1 MTGHTYFTRGTQFTA
16 TKIEDQNGVENGDTL
31 NKTSTTNVCNGNAAR
46 DMNGGAKYEK
56 IENQNGVDEY
66 CGNGDLEMTSMQR
79 RVGNGHV
86 TNSLGSDSKI
96 CEY

>member
-1 MTGHTYFTRGTQFTA
+1 
-16 TKIEDQNGVENGDTL
+16 
-31 NKTSTTNVCNGNAAR
+31 
-46 DMNGGAKYEK
+46 MNGGAKYEK

-96 CEY
+96 CEYWSITDCVKNYTIEFYEKVQIVPYFN